1 MGAGAVS
8 MQEVRAA
15 AAPTAPAGQIS
26 SATVDRYLLD
36 IRPGIKATTYKSY
49 QTCLH
54 VFGEWLQAQDTTQPT
69 ATDILQYKLH
79 LEDDGIA
86 AGTRRQYIRLVKA
99 FFRWTAAAGLY
110 PDVAVHVQG
119 VKMQTGI
126 YHRDALKPEDV
137 QAIAASIDTSTTTGK
152 RLYAV
157 FLLCVSCGLRMI
169 EVSRARIQDKREQ
182 HGRWYLYVQGKGHD
196 EPDTAV
202 LLPEDVVSAIDDYLQ
217 DIDPLYKLPKSPLFC
232 STSNRSRGQ
241 RIAPTT
247 LSTQLKAAF
256 VAAGYDS
263 SRITAHS
270 LRHTSGTA
278 VYKATHNIYLAQQH
292 QRHKD
297 PKTTEIYVHADDRET
312 RTTEDIALEYLMHKA
327 GNLDPREEAATI
339 IDQMPADKVQTA
351 LQILKAIN

>member
-1 MGAGAVS
+1 MAAVS
-8 MQEVRAA
+8 MEEVRAA
-15 AAPTAPAGQIS
+15 AAPAAPAGMITQ
-26 SATVDRYLLD
+26 ATVDRYLMD
-36 IRPGIKATTYKSY
+36 IRPGIKPTTYKAY
-49 QTCLH
+49 QTCMR
-54 VFGEWLQAQDTTQPT
+54 VFDDWLQDQGTTQPT
-69 ATDILQYKLH
+69 ATDLLNYKLH
-79 LEDDGIA
+79 LEEDGIA

-99 FFRWTAAAGLY
+99 FFEWTAAAGLY
-110 PDVAVHVQG
+110 PDIALHVQG
-119 VKMQTGI
+119 VKMQTNI

-137 QAIAASIDTSTTTGK
+137 QKIAASIDTSTTAGK

-169 EVSRARIQDKREQ
+169 EVSRARMQDKREE

-202 LLPEDVVSAIDDYLQ
+202 LLPDEVVAAIDDYLQ
-217 DIDPLYKLPKSPLFC
+217 DVDPLYKLPKSPLFS
-232 STSNRSRGQ
+232 STSNRSKGQ
-241 RIAPTT
+241 RIAATT

-312 RTTEDIALEYLMHKA
+312 RTTEDIAFDYLMNKP
-327 GNLDPREEAATI
+327 GNLDPREEAVKLI
-339 IDQMPADKVQTA
+339 EQMPADKLATA
-351 LQILKAIN
+351 LQILKAL